1 MNKMNNNVTYVGLS
15 RSGSHWIRLV
25 LEHYMGGNSPLS
37 NFLGSANTNNFRATH
52 DLQLDFVAD
61 YVIYLYRN
69 PIDCIYSNLKYD
81 EIDTNVDCISKID
94 YYLDIWISHIQKWI
108 YDENF
113 TKDKVILCYEKLKN
127 DFNNEFSKLLIFL
140 NLQVN
145 TEKIEEGNNIYT
157 KSKIKKIV
165 RDDRVINNELNYE
178 IDRELFT
185 QKYKNYIYDKLPI
198 NHSKLLN
205 Q

>member
-94 YYLDIWISHIQKWI
+94 YYLDIWIRHIQKWI

>member
-1 MNKMNNNVTYVGLS
+1 MNNNVTYVGLS

-37 NFLGSANTNNFRATH
+37 NFLGSPINTNNFITTH

-81 EIDTNVDCISKID
+81 GIDTNLDCISKID
-94 YYLDIWISHIQKWI
+94 YYLDIWIRHIQKWI

-165 RDDRVINNELNYE
+165 RDDRVINDELNYE
-178 IDRELFT
+178 IYRELFT

-198 NHSKLLN
+198 NHRKLLN

>member
-1 MNKMNNNVTYVGLS
+1 MNNNVTYVGLS

-37 NFLGSANTNNFRATH
+37 NFLGSAINTNNFRATH

-94 YYLDIWISHIQKWI
+94 YYLDIWIRHIQKWI

>member
-94 YYLDIWISHIQKWI
+94 YYLDIWIRHIQKWI

-127 DFNNEFSKLLIFL
+127 DFNNEFSKLLIFV